1 MGVGFNRS
9 NEKWWHG
16 SWLGFR
22 INPGNFLPLFLNPM
36 DHSGLSRS
44 LNVWYPSPV
53 RFWEKSQLCGR
64 DFGGWNRVRS
74 LPFLLKHRY
83 NLFAMPLMRMNPPS
97 MEIIVRLENSLFLDP
112 LAFTPLEPGLVIWTN
127 FCEQKFHKTALFS
140 KLCSPFNLSAILSIL
155 KSGKPWESFTKHNS
169 KMSSS
174 NNDLHIELNDWTLF
188 LILWAA
194 TNAGFPSWP
203 C

>member
-64 DFGGWNRVRS
+64 DFGGWNWNQKKIWIIKKMS
-74 LPFLLKHRY
+74 PYCYTYMLNMLKIRLY
-83 NLFAMPLMRMNPPS
+83 FCFTSIQLNLCKMCF
-97 MEIIVRLENSLFLDP
+97 IIYSNHLTIFMLFY
-112 LAFTPLEPGLVIWTN
+112 TN
-127 FCEQKFHKTALFS
+127 KCTCMHV
-140 KLCSPFNLSAILSIL
+140 LSIYIWL
-155 KSGKPWESFTKHNS
+155 CVDIVIGKFVYDKTIQK
-169 KMSSS
+169 
-174 NNDLHIELNDWTLF
+174 
-188 LILWAA
+188 
-194 TNAGFPSWP
+194 
-203 C
+203 